1 MKYGLPITR
10 GKVTDIPVRILLLKP
25 RGIWQQIIKSQL
37 SYLKTSQEFY
47 YILNIGWRE
56 WTMRISMRIN
66 IKIKAKIYTMMN
78 KIHTN
83 ITSRNMKE
91 SMQKNIVNEAE

>member
-1 MKYGLPITR
+1 
-10 GKVTDIPVRILLLKP
+10 
-25 RGIWQQIIKSQL
+25 
-37 SYLKTSQEFY
+37 
-47 YILNIGWRE
+47 
-56 WTMRISMRIN
+56 MRISMRIN